1 VELLTMRGMWR
12 TVSCGH
18 RRGTSRWWTRS
29 WRRCRT
35 RTSPSSTSA
44 TPARGTRYSAVLNGR
59 LPQLTKRPA
68 QLTTLSGL
76 DRAAQ
81 DGRGPALTVHH
92 VRALCPPPPS
102 LFLGSV
108 AVSGRGDHWCAVLA
122 PQASFASHCARG
134 ASAVGVTMPS
144 LAVHLRLIEA
154 PWTPALLPVAGQWRA
169 RRLNNNTHLHCPGSC
184 RRAPAGWDWVSRTSA
199 HGWRCRWRATWPP
212 PPPRRANG

>member
-1 VELLTMRGMWR
+1 MMRGMWR

-144 LAVHLRLIEA
+144 LAVHLIGMVVHQC
-154 PWTPALLPVAGQWRA
+154 TLL
-169 RRLNNNTHLHCPGSC
+169 RRRGHQRCCLWLANGEHGASIITRTCT
-184 RRAPAGWDWVSRTSA
+184 APAVAAAPLLAGTGSA
-199 HGWRCRWRATWPP
+199 GPLPTAG
-212 PPPRRANG
+212 AAAG